1 MNRERPLTQI
11 EQVIAALKSQILSG
25 LLKPGERLMEV
36 RIAAELGVSRTP
48 VRLALSWLERE
59 GLVYTTGPKRG
70 FIVREFDPTEVF
82 TAIEARGCLEGM
94 AARMSAESGCAPEM
108 QQQLLSCLE
117 EGDALLTL
125 NVDSVEVQ
133 KRWVAYNVEFH
144 RALVQAS
151 RNRMLWELTG
161 RLNSLPLVSP
171 AAISFAIKDPVGDK
185 ARFIRTHDDHRSIV
199 GAILDRQG
207 LRAEMLVREH
217 AYRNI
222 QNKKRNFKAI
232 KERETA
238 DNLPGIDLV
247 RERAPTGRRRRR
259 ARKEAS

>member
-1 MNRERPLTQI
+1 LTQI

-25 LLKPGERLMEV
+25 RLEPGLRLMEV
-36 RIAAELGVSRTP
+36 RIAEELGVSRTP

-70 FIVREFDPTEVF
+70 FIVREFDPAEVF
-82 TAIEARGCLEGM
+82 CAIEARGCLEGM
-94 AARMSAESGCAPEM
+94 AARLAAESGCTPEM
-108 QQQLLSCLE
+108 QQRFSSCLE
-117 EGDALLTL
+117 QGDALLNL
-125 NVDSVEVQ
+125 DVDSVDVQ

-144 RALVQAS
+144 NTLILAS
-151 RNRMLWELTG
+151 HSRMLGELTQ

-171 AAISFAIKDPVGDK
+171 AAISFAIKDSAGDLV
-185 ARFIRTHDDHRSIV
+185 RFARTHDDHRSIV

-222 QNKKRNFKAI
+222 QNKRRNFKAI
-232 KERETA
+232 KEHETP
-238 DNLPGIDLV
+238 DSLPGIDLV
-247 RERAPTGRRRRR
+247 LERDPVPRRRRR
-259 ARKEAS
+259 AR